1 MVARALDRTVSVNQS
16 SGKEGGRQL
25 DAIRRARSGDRDAFA
40 ELVGLHG
47 GWVHRLAVV
56 IVGPEEA
63 ADVTQ
68 DVLLRAWRELPRL
81 RDDTRF
87 EAWLRR
93 ILVNRCRDVGRAKG
107 RRVVEIELDPATGA
121 VPSADGLDTADRT
134 VDLDAALA
142 RLSVDQRAVIALHF
156 AADLTLADVA
166 ATMGVPI
173 GTVKSRLNTAL
184 IHLRTE
190 LGRDEG
196 NR

>member
-1 MVARALDRTVSVNQS
+1 M
-16 SGKEGGRQL
+16 
-25 DAIRRARSGDRDAFA
+25 
-40 ELVGLHG
+40 GLHG

-107 RRVVEIELDPATGA
+107 RRVVEIGLDPATGA

-166 ATMGVPI
+166 ATMGLPI